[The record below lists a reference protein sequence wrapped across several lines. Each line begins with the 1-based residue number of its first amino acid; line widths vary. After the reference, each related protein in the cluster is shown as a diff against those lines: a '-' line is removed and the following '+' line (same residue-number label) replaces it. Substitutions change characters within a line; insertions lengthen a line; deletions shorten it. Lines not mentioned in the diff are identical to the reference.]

1 MSHYYYLRGVV
12 VRFYKPTSP
21 GMRSRSTVVF
31 TDLSVNRPEQTLTR
45 GVTHRSGGRNNRGVI
60 TIRNRGGGH
69 KRLYR
74 LITFNRRTVERASES
89 SGQVLRIEYDPNRT
103 ARIALIDYGD
113 ALKKRYILSP
123 FSLKVGV
130 IVRTGKRPVL
140 EIGNAMPLFALPT
153 GSSVHNVELKIG
165 GGGKLARSAGAYA
178 KVISRTNDLV
188 TLRLPSGE
196 LRAFHNH
203 CYATLGEVGNSSAAT
218 ARLGKAGRKRWIGFR
233 PQVRGSAMNP
243 NDHPHGGGEGRCP
256 IGRVH
261 PVTPWGK
268 PTAGPKT
275 RKKKKYSDKF
285 IFVTRQNSK
294 R

>member
-1 MSHYYYLRGVV
+1 
-12 VRFYKPTSP
+12 
-21 GMRSRSTVVF
+21 VF

-45 GVTHRSGGRNNRGVI
+45 GTTHCFGGRNNRGVI

-113 ALKKRYILSP
+113 ELKKRYILSP

-165 GGGKLARSAGAYA
+165 GGGKLVRSAGAYA
-178 KVISRTNDLV
+178 KVICFENT
-188 TLRLPSGE
+188 
-196 LRAFHNH
+196 
-203 CYATLGEVGNSSAAT
+203 
-218 ARLGKAGRKRWIGFR
+218 
-233 PQVRGSAMNP
+233 
-243 NDHPHGGGEGRCP
+243 
-256 IGRVH
+256 
-261 PVTPWGK
+261 
-268 PTAGPKT
+268 
-275 RKKKKYSDKF
+275 
-285 IFVTRQNSK
+285 
-294 R
+294 